1 MATELLDSTFDL
13 SSASSDSDGSEVGS
27 EVEFLGVLDA
37 NIVHVEGGLLRCS
50 ALVSCG
56 FAVRADGRTRSHF
69 HCPLVLQRQRCP
81 LAHGSKARVVAHVS
95 AVHDDITVAV
105 REREK
110 GGCTKQQ
117 RLERQLERPACLKL
131 SDRLRDCHRHTV
143 TYPIPSL
150 CRALRVHDSTYCKWE
165 VLVLLELQVHSDRL
179 EALGLQ
185 CVAQPVAVRGQS
197 LPALPHFIVRPWWSA
212 ANGMPSRAIW
222 MM

>member
-13 SSASSDSDGSEVGS
+13 SSASSDSDGSELEVGS

-117 RLERQLERPACLKL
+117 RLERQLERPACLTD
-131 SDRLRDCHRHTV
+131 SETV
-143 TYPIPSL
+143 TDTL
-150 CRALRVHDSTYCKWE
+150 
-165 VLVLLELQVHSDRL
+165 
-179 EALGLQ
+179 
-185 CVAQPVAVRGQS
+185 
-197 LPALPHFIVRPWWSA
+197 
-212 ANGMPSRAIW
+212 
-222 MM
+222 